1 MMNNNTIIN
10 LLKNFNL
17 TPKEGEI
24 YLTLLQKGILSP
36 LQLSR
41 STSINRTTI
50 YRILEN
56 LKKAGLIEEVLDE
69 KKTKAKA
76 ISPDNF
82 EMLIKQ
88 KESEIDKLKQT
99 LPSLKSQLNLI
110 QGMSSPETKVLYYRG
125 QNGLQQL
132 LWNTLNAENE
142 IIGYGYMN
150 WNDVV
155 GKEFAEKLRQEV
167 VIRKRYSREIQNS
180 GSIDLLKTYT
190 TISGYEKFHS
200 ARGISKE
207 KITIKH
213 DTYIYN
219 NIFAFSHFIEEE
231 FFGIEIYNAEI
242 VKTQR
247 QIFEILW
254 AIAV

>member
-1 MMNNNTIIN
+1 MMNNNTIIE
-10 LLKNFNL
+10 LLKNFDLNS
-17 TPKEGEI
+17 KEGEI

-41 STSINRTTI
+41 ATLLNRTTI
-50 YRILEN
+50 YRILEK
-56 LKKAGLIEEVLDE
+56 LKQIGLVEEVLDE
-69 KKTKAKA
+69 KRTKAKA

-82 EMLIKQ
+82 EMIVKQ

-99 LPSLKSQLNLI
+99 LPELKAQLTAI
-110 QGMSSPETKVLYYRG
+110 QGLASPETKVLYYRG
-125 QNGLQQL
+125 QDGLKQL

-167 VIRKRYSREIQNS
+167 VLRKRYSREIQNS
-180 GSIDLLKTYT
+180 NSIDPLKTYT
-190 TISGYEKFHS
+190 SVPSYDKYYSGKK
-200 ARGISKE
+200 IPKE
-207 KITIKH
+207 KIAIKH

-219 NIFAFSHFIEEE
+219 NVFAFSHFIKEE

-242 VKTQR
+242 VLTQR

>member
-1 MMNNNTIIN
+1 MMNNNTIIE
-10 LLKNFNL
+10 LLKNFDLNS
-17 TPKEGEI
+17 KEGEI

-41 STSINRTTI
+41 ATLLNRTTI
-50 YRILEN
+50 YRIL
-56 LKKAGLIEEVLDE
+56 
-69 KKTKAKA
+69 
-76 ISPDNF
+76 
-82 EMLIKQ
+82 Q

-99 LPSLKSQLNLI
+99 LPELKAQLTAI
-110 QGMSSPETKVLYYRG
+110 QGLASPETKVLYYRG
-125 QNGLQQL
+125 QDGLKQL

-167 VIRKRYSREIQNS
+167 VLRKRYSREIQNS
-180 GSIDLLKTYT
+180 NSIDPLKTYT
-190 TISGYEKFHS
+190 SVPSYDKYYSGKK
-200 ARGISKE
+200 IPKE
-207 KITIKH
+207 KIAIKH

-219 NIFAFSHFIEEE
+219 NVFAFSHFIKEE

-242 VKTQR
+242 VLTQR